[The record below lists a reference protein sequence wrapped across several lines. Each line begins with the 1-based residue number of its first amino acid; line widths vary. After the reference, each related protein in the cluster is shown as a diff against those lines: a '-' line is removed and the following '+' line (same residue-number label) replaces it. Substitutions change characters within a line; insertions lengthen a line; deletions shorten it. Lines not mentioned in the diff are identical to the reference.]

1 MIKGETIHSFLPQD
15 LPWWMPDH
23 FVFFGVLYAV
33 LGLVGIGLAIVVGKT
48 VIDTMKGGCG
58 HGHDAHH

>member
-1 MIKGETIHSFLPQD
+1 MLHGETVHSPLPQD

-33 LGLVGIGLAIVVGKT
+33 LGVIGITLAYTFYKSWC
-48 VIDTMKGGCG
+48 DSKKASG
-58 HGHDAHH
+58 H

>member
-1 MIKGETIHSFLPQD
+1 MIHGETVHSPLPMD

-33 LGLVGIGLAIVVGKT
+33 IGVIGIALVVT
-48 VIDTMKGGCG
+48 VLQSLR
-58 HGHDAHH
+58 DAKNAEH

>member
-1 MIKGETIHSFLPQD
+1 MIHGETVHSPLPWD

-33 LGLVGIGLAIVVGKT
+33 AAVIGIGMGY
-48 VIDTMKGGCG
+48 VILKSWWETRVEVD
-58 HGHDAHH
+58 H